1 MLIPRH
7 NAGSLFSSKDGEE
20 TWSEVAKLFL
30 GNQDKSEGLKGPIF
44 CKNVDEKL
52 ISEMK
57 KAGENKITKPI
68 LNNSGGYSI
77 CKLVKL
83 IPTVLDN
90 NLRDEILNL
99 EFNIWLEK
107 ATLRI
112 QNTVTY

>member
-1 MLIPRH
+1 MQEVYFCP
-7 NAGSLFSSKDGEE
+7 KDGENM
-20 TWSEVAKLFL
+20 SEVAKLFL

-44 CKNVDEKL
+44 SKNVDEKL

-57 KAGENKITKPI
+57 KAGEKNKITKPI

-90 NLRDEILNL
+90 NLRDEILGL